1 MNTKRHEQTGHQN
14 SKQTELTE
22 TQRTKPR
29 IDTLGPL
36 LFILAVLALALF
48 QLRNQGRT
56 WWCSCQQLFPWA
68 GNIWSPHNSQHLF
81 DPYAFTHILHG
92 FAFCWVLMLVVPRMA
107 ASWRLA
113 LATLL
118 EAAWEV
124 FENTE
129 FVIQRYRE
137 ETAAL
142 GYNGDSIF
150 NSFGDILTCI
160 VGFLIAQRL
169 GFKRSVLV
177 FVATEIVLI
186 LWIRDSL
193 LLEILMLIYPIESLK
208 AWQIGH

>member
-1 MNTKRHEQTGHQN
+1 MPEGKASEARLRHF
-14 SKQTELTE
+14 L
-22 TQRTKPR
+22 PAV
-29 IDTLGPL
+29 LV
-36 LFILAVLALALF
+36 LAVLALALI

-56 WWCSCQQLFPWA
+56 WWCSCHQFFPWA
-68 GNIWSPHNSQHLF
+68 GDIWSSHNSQHLF
-81 DPYAFTHILHG
+81 DPYAFTHVLHG
-92 FAFCWVLMLVVPRMA
+92 FAFCWLLTLAVPRI
-107 ASWRLA
+107 STTWRLA
-113 LATLL
+113 VATLL

-142 GYNGDSIF
+142 GYNGDSVF

-160 VGFLIAQRL
+160 AGFMIAQRL
-169 GFKRSVLV
+169 GFKRSVIV
-177 FVATEIVLI
+177 FIATELVLI

-208 AWQIGH
+208 AWQMGG

>member
-1 MNTKRHEQTGHQN
+1 MSEGKDSKAKLRHF
-14 SKQTELTE
+14 L
-22 TQRTKPR
+22 PAV
-29 IDTLGPL
+29 L
-36 LFILAVLALALF
+36 ILAVLALALF

-56 WWCSCQQLFPWA
+56 WWCACQQYFPWA
-68 GNIWSPHNSQHLF
+68 GDIWSAHNSQHLF
-81 DPYAFTHILHG
+81 DPYSFTHILHG
-92 FAFCWVLMLVVPRMA
+92 FAFCWLLALCIPRL
-107 ASWRLA
+107 SVTWRLA

-142 GYNGDSIF
+142 GYNGDSVF
-150 NSFGDILTCI
+150 NSFGDILLCI
-160 VGFLIAQRL
+160 VGFMIAQRL

-177 FVATEIVLI
+177 FVATELVLL

-193 LLEILMLIYPIESLK
+193 LLEILMLVYPIEALK
-208 AWQIGH
+208 GWQMGG